1 MGVLFSQ
8 ENYFDLKKRD
18 DEFILQISRMVDDK
32 VEFKLLSKYLG
43 IEDLTSAEASVSSES
58 LEKDLMHGSFIEK
71 EESKSETI
79 LPDEIM
85 EIVSYFKAEEN

>member
-32 VEFKLLSKYLG
+32 VEFQLLSKYLG
-43 IEDLTSAEASVSSES
+43 IDDLTSAEAKVNSES
-58 LEKDLMHGSFIEK
+58 
-71 EESKSETI
+71 
-79 LPDEIM
+79 
-85 EIVSYFKAEEN
+85 

>member
-58 LEKDLMHGSFIEK
+58 
-71 EESKSETI
+71 
-79 LPDEIM
+79 
-85 EIVSYFKAEEN
+85 

>member
-1 MGVLFSQ
+1 MGILFSQ

-58 LEKDLMHGSFIEK
+58 
-71 EESKSETI
+71 
-79 LPDEIM
+79 
-85 EIVSYFKAEEN
+85 

>member
-1 MGVLFSQ
+1 MGILFSQ

-32 VEFKLLSKYLG
+32 VEYKLLSKYLG

-58 LEKDLMHGSFIEK
+58 
-71 EESKSETI
+71 
-79 LPDEIM
+79 
-85 EIVSYFKAEEN
+85 